1 MPDVVVTEFIEESAL
16 AALSREFSVVYD
28 PELVNKPEEIKLLA
42 AEAPALI
49 VRNMTQVRGDVLD
62 ACKAL
67 QIIGRLGVGLDNIDM
82 DACKKRGI
90 KVFPATGANALAVAE
105 YVIAGVFLGLR
116 NVWQVTDRVAAGWWD
131 RQTII
136 LREASGK
143 TLGLIGFGMIA
154 REVAKRAR
162 ALGMKIGAYDPNILP
177 GDPAWT
183 ELGVAH
189 MDLVSLLGES
199 DVVSVHAPLLP
210 STRNLLDSNALSL
223 MKSDAVLINTARGG
237 IIDEAAL
244 VAALRGKRLGCA
256 ILDVLDKEPPPAN
269 SILRGVPNLILT
281 PHVAGNTVESNV
293 RVSSVTVNNVMRA
306 LKALKK

>member
-16 AALSREFSVVYD
+16 ATLSREFSVVYD
-28 PELVNKPEEIKLLA
+28 PELVNKPEDIKLLA
-42 AEAPALI
+42 ADAPAVI
-49 VRNMTQVRGDVLD
+49 VRNMTQMRGDVLE
-62 ACKAL
+62 ACQAL
-67 QIIGRLGVGLDNIDM
+67 KVIGRLGVGLDNIDM
-82 DACKKRGI
+82 EACKKRGI
-90 KVFPATGANALAVAE
+90 QVYPATGANALAVAE
-105 YVIAGVFLGLR
+105 YVIAAIFLGLR
-116 NVWQVTDRVAAGWWD
+116 NVWNVTDKVTTGWWD

-143 TLGLIGFGMIA
+143 TLGLIGFGQIA

-162 ALGMKIGAYDPNILP
+162 ALGMRVGAFDPNILP

-189 MDLVSLLGES
+189 MDLTSLLGES
-199 DVVSVHAPLLP
+199 DAVSIHAPLLP
-210 STRNLLDSNALSL
+210 TTRNLLDANALSL
-223 MKSDAVLINTARGG
+223 MKPDAVLINTARGG
-237 IIDEAAL
+237 IVDEAAV
-244 VAALRGKRLGCA
+244 VAALRLKRLGCA
-256 ILDVLDKEPPPAN
+256 ILDVLEKEPPSAN

-293 RVSSVTVNNVMRA
+293 RVSSVTVANVMRA